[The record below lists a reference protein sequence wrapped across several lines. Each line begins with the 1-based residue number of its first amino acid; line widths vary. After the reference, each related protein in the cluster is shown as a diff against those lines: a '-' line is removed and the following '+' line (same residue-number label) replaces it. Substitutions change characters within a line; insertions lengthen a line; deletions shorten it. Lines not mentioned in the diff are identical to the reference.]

1 MDSST
6 SFSISKSICKIDGP
20 IGRLDFFLKTLI
32 YGICV
37 VIAFT
42 FRLVL
47 VDMLGEFLSKP
58 LAIVILLVFIW
69 LVFVVTAKR
78 LWDLLGDKRN
88 GIIASVLVFVIGAI
102 IQPVG
107 LIADLIC
114 LFVKGKCI
122 E

>member
-1 MDSST
+1 MST
-6 SFSISKSICKIDGP
+6 SLLSLSP
-20 IGRLDFFLKTLI
+20 YFFLKTLI